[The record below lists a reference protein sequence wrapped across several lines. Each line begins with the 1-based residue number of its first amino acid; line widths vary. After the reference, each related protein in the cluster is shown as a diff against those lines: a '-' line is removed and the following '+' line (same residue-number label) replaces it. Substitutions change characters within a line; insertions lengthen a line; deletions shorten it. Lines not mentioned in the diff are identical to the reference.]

1 MEKLA
6 TSPQH
11 LSTSTS
17 QAYPL
22 YIIGIRNGENPLS
35 PANGPKLFFG
45 VLLLILFVAA
55 VWQGVSAWREI
66 HASVAETKEND
77 PCAIETLD

>member
-17 QAYPL
+17 QAHPP
-22 YIIGIRNGENPLS
+22 YIVALIRSGEP
-35 PANGPKLFFG
+35 PKIFSG